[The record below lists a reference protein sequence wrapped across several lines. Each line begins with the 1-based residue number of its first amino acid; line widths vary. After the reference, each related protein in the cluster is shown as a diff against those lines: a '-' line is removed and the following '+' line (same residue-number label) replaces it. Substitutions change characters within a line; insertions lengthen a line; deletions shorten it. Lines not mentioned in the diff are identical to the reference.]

1 MRLLLDTS
9 YLYDIMDKPG
19 AFLKQERRI
28 LAARDTEFHVSSVSL
43 WELRLKYNAR
53 HLSGDRKSRFSPED
67 VISALADQE
76 VKFLPMTIAHAVKE
90 LSTPLPHKDPFD
102 ELLQTIGDGPRQQ
115 ARALPHKD
123 PFDELLLV
131 QAQEEGLKLLTA
143 DRLLV
148 GHPHAVSARE
158 LQ

>member
-19 AFLKQERRI
+19 AFLEQERRI
-28 LAARDTEFHVSSVSL
+28 LAARDAEFHVSSVSL

-53 HLSGDRKSRFSPED
+53 HPSGDRKSRFSPED

-102 ELLQTIGDGPRQQ
+102 ELL
-115 ARALPHKD
+115 
-123 PFDELLLV
+123 LV

>member
-9 YLYDIMDKPG
+9 FLYDIMDKPG
-19 AFLKQERRI
+19 AFLEQERRI
-28 LAARDTEFHVSSVSL
+28 LAARDAEFHVSSVSL
-43 WELRLKYNAR
+43 WELRLKHNAR
-53 HLSGDRKSRFSPED
+53 NPSGDRKTRFSPED
-67 VISALADQE
+67 VITALADQE
-76 VKFLPMTIAHAVKE
+76 VVFLPMTITHAVQE
-90 LSTPLPHKDPFD
+90 LEPPL
-102 ELLQTIGDGPRQQ
+102 R
-115 ARALPHKD
+115 HKD

-143 DRLLV
+143 DKLLV